1 MQYQVAWG
9 GKFIG
14 SVSWEPSCNL
24 VGTEA
29 LKEFQNA
36 QQRALIDNATL
47 ESWQPFVAAQH
58 ENANPNKRQRVA
70 NSKYNSK

>member
-36 QQRALIDNATL
+36 QQRAAIDNATL
-47 ESWQPFVAAQH
+47 DAWQPFVAAQH
-58 ENANPNKRQRVA
+58 ENANPNKRQRVLP
-70 NSKYNSK
+70 SKYK